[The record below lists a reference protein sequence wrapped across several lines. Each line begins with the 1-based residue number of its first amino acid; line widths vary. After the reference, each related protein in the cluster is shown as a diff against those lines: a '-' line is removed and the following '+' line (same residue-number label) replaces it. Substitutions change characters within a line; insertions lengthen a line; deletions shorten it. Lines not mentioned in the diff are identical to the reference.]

1 MSTQPLL
8 QPTGSRGH
16 KKRERTRRSL
26 VEAALRLIARNE
38 LGDICL
44 HDVAAEALVSN
55 GTIYNYFR
63 TREELVQAV
72 GLTMASDYS
81 QAIAELCRDIASGAQ
96 RVALGVRLFIR
107 RAQADP
113 PWANALLRVVNFD
126 QAARSTLIANVLADL
141 QDGRR
146 EGAFDFGHELLALE
160 VVLGCA
166 TAAMRAVIEGQ
177 PLEAHDSLMAERV
190 LRALGMPA
198 EAARA
203 LAFAPLPVG
212 EESRWI
218 RQPNR

>member
-1 MSTQPLL
+1 MSAQALL
-8 QPTGSRGH
+8 QSTGSRGY

-72 GLTMASDYS
+72 GLAMASDYS
-81 QAIAELCRDIASGAQ
+81 EAIAELCRDIGSGAQ

-113 PWANALLRVVNFD
+113 SWANALLRVVNFD
-126 QAARSTLIANVLADL
+126 QAARSTLIANVLSDL

-146 EGAFDFGHELLALE
+146 EGSFDFQHELLALE

-166 TAAMRAVIEGQ
+166 TAAMRAVIDGHL
-177 PLEAHDSLMAERV
+177 LEAHDALMAERV

-203 LAFAPLPVG
+203 LAFAPLPGG
-212 EESRWI
+212 EENRLI
-218 RQPNR
+218 CQPNR